1 MKKRVILSCLLLAM
15 GLGLAA
21 CGGKTSDTNKADAN
35 TTVEAEDTSREVAFN
50 TDVDSSQKKTG
61 DNVDIRFNF
70 KIEDFTVDGM
80 DIWTDDVVNRLMVK
94 HDMVP
99 TEVTTD
105 RLVEN
110 KMVEG
115 GKLYSLWD
123 EKKLITMYSITTYD
137 ANGDALHAISITTR
151 EDSIR
156 FSDEN
161 EAKLD
166 APNPALGKYMA
177 PFYAGEDFASYYS
190 LIAEN
195 EDLADLLAESMT
207 RGENGLPFTS
217 NLGDGVIYSAPQEW
231 DEGDVYSF
239 MINANS
245 ERVSVQFYVDPESNV
260 VKEIHLVRLGNFR
273 ELIEK
278 GLGDIEALKK
288 ELGSNTDNDTKTETE
303 LKLEI
308 TDPADGVILYFGAD
322 SFTLPVRVKELEE
335 KGIEYTCNKD
345 LFREDEAFS
354 ITAELMY
361 KGGWWRDI
369 NMFLFND
376 ISRSNNNLEESLLL
390 TGFSVDLYTYMERAF
405 ENGMLDQAVAANFAI
420 NGLALG
426 QKLTNEDIEK
436 LESFGFVIPEE
447 HGWCRMIDMNG
458 TTEYTWNQ
466 GAQLIS
472 IAIQNGVLVAFQVS
486 S

>member
-1 MKKRVILSCLLLAM
+1 MKKRVILSFLLLVM

-21 CGGKTSDTNKADAN
+21 CGGKTSDMNKADAN

-61 DNVDIRFNF
+61 
-70 KIEDFTVDGM
+70 
-80 DIWTDDVVNRLMVK
+80 
-94 HDMVP
+94 
-99 TEVTTD
+99 
-105 RLVEN
+105 
-110 KMVEG
+110 
-115 GKLYSLWD
+115 
-123 EKKLITMYSITTYD
+123 
-137 ANGDALHAISITTR
+137 
-151 EDSIR
+151 
-156 FSDEN
+156 
-161 EAKLD
+161 
-166 APNPALGKYMA
+166 
-177 PFYAGEDFASYYS
+177 
-190 LIAEN
+190 
-195 EDLADLLAESMT
+195 
-207 RGENGLPFTS
+207 
-217 NLGDGVIYSAPQEW
+217 
-231 DEGDVYSF
+231 
-239 MINANS
+239 
-245 ERVSVQFYVDPESNV
+245 
-260 VKEIHLVRLGNFR
+260 
-273 ELIEK
+273 
-278 GLGDIEALKK
+278 
-288 ELGSNTDNDTKTETE
+288 DNDTKTETE

-335 KGIEYTCNKD
+335 KGIEYKCNKD

-405 ENGMLDQAVAANFAI
+405 EKGMLDQIVAANFAI

-426 QKLTNEDIEK
+426 QELTNEDMEK
-436 LESFGFVIPEE
+436 LESFGFFIPEE
-447 HGWCRMIDMNG
+447 QGWGRRIDMNG
-458 TTEYTWNQ
+458 TTEYTWNK

-486 S
+486 I

>member
-1 MKKRVILSCLLLAM
+1 MKKRVILSFLLLAI

-21 CGGKTSDTNKADAN
+21 CGGKTGDTNKADAN

-61 DNVDIRFNF
+61 
-70 KIEDFTVDGM
+70 
-80 DIWTDDVVNRLMVK
+80 
-94 HDMVP
+94 
-99 TEVTTD
+99 
-105 RLVEN
+105 
-110 KMVEG
+110 
-115 GKLYSLWD
+115 
-123 EKKLITMYSITTYD
+123 
-137 ANGDALHAISITTR
+137 
-151 EDSIR
+151 
-156 FSDEN
+156 
-161 EAKLD
+161 
-166 APNPALGKYMA
+166 
-177 PFYAGEDFASYYS
+177 
-190 LIAEN
+190 
-195 EDLADLLAESMT
+195 
-207 RGENGLPFTS
+207 
-217 NLGDGVIYSAPQEW
+217 
-231 DEGDVYSF
+231 
-239 MINANS
+239 
-245 ERVSVQFYVDPESNV
+245 
-260 VKEIHLVRLGNFR
+260 
-273 ELIEK
+273 
-278 GLGDIEALKK
+278 
-288 ELGSNTDNDTKTETE
+288 DNDTKTETE

-405 ENGMLDQAVAANFAI
+405 EKGMLDQIVAANFAI

-426 QKLTNEDIEK
+426 QELTNEDMEK
-436 LESFGFVIPEE
+436 LESFGFFIPEE
-447 HGWCRMIDMNG
+447 QGWGRMIDMNG

-472 IAIQNGVLVAFQVS
+472 IAIQDGVLVAFRVY
-486 S
+486 

>member
-1 MKKRVILSCLLLAM
+1 MKKILCMILALLM
-15 GLGLAA
+15 VLGLAA
-21 CGGKTSDTNKADAN
+21 CGGKTGDTNKADAN
-35 TTVEAEDTSREVAFN
+35 TTVEAEDTSMEVAFN

-61 DNVDIRFNF
+61 
-70 KIEDFTVDGM
+70 
-80 DIWTDDVVNRLMVK
+80 
-94 HDMVP
+94 
-99 TEVTTD
+99 
-105 RLVEN
+105 
-110 KMVEG
+110 
-115 GKLYSLWD
+115 
-123 EKKLITMYSITTYD
+123 
-137 ANGDALHAISITTR
+137 
-151 EDSIR
+151 
-156 FSDEN
+156 
-161 EAKLD
+161 
-166 APNPALGKYMA
+166 
-177 PFYAGEDFASYYS
+177 
-190 LIAEN
+190 
-195 EDLADLLAESMT
+195 
-207 RGENGLPFTS
+207 
-217 NLGDGVIYSAPQEW
+217 
-231 DEGDVYSF
+231 
-239 MINANS
+239 
-245 ERVSVQFYVDPESNV
+245 
-260 VKEIHLVRLGNFR
+260 
-273 ELIEK
+273 
-278 GLGDIEALKK
+278 
-288 ELGSNTDNDTKTETE
+288 DNDTKTETE

-405 ENGMLDQAVAANFAI
+405 ENGMLDQTVADFAI

-436 LESFGFVIPEE
+436 LESFGFIIPEE

-472 IAIQNGVLVAFQVS
+472 IAIQDGVLVAFRVY
-486 S
+486 

>member
-1 MKKRVILSCLLLAM
+1 MKKRVILSCLLLVM

-21 CGGKTSDTNKADAN
+21 CGGKTSDTNK
-35 TTVEAEDTSREVAFN
+35 AEDTSREVAFN

-99 TEVTTD
+99 TEGKTD
-105 RLVEN
+105 TLVEN

-137 ANGDALHAISITTR
+137 ANEDARHEISITTR

-207 RGENGLPFTS
+207 RGENGLSFTS
-217 NLGDGVIYSAPQEW
+217 NLGDGVIYSAAQEE

-245 ERVSVQFYVDPESNV
+245 ERVSVQFYVNPESNV
-260 VKEIHLVRLGNFR
+260 VKEINLVRLGKFR

-335 KGIEYTCNKD
+335 KGIEYKCNKD

-361 KGGWWRDI
+361 KGHWWRDI

-405 ENGMLDQAVAANFAI
+405 ENGMLDQIVAANFAI

-426 QKLTNEDIEK
+426 QKLTNEDMEK
-436 LESFGFVIPEE
+436 LESFGFIIPEE
-447 HGWCRMIDMNG
+447 QGWGRMIDMNG

-472 IAIQNGVLVAFQVS
+472 IAIQDGVLVAFLVS

>member
-1 MKKRVILSCLLLAM
+1 MKKRVILSFLLLAM

-21 CGGKTSDTNKADAN
+21 CGGKTSDMNKADAN

-99 TEVTTD
+99 TEEKTD

-110 KMVEG
+110 KRVEG
-115 GKLYSLWD
+115 GKLYSAWD

-137 ANGDALHAISITTR
+137 ANEDARHEISITTR

-207 RGENGLPFTS
+207 RGENGLSFTS
-217 NLGDGVIYSAPQEW
+217 NLGDGVIYSAAQEE

-245 ERVSVQFYVDPESNV
+245 ERVSVQFYVNPESNV
-260 VKEIHLVRLGNFR
+260 VKEINLVRLGKFR

-335 KGIEYTCNKD
+335 KGIEYKCNKD

-405 ENGMLDQAVAANFAI
+405 ENGMLDQTVADFAI

-426 QKLTNEDIEK
+426 QKLTNEDMEK
-436 LESFGFVIPEE
+436 LESFGFIIPEE
-447 HGWCRMIDMNG
+447 QGWGRMIDMNG

-472 IAIQNGVLVAFQVS
+472 IAIQDGVLVAFLVS